1 MLRYSKHKRKGQ
13 PTCFESLSMA
23 AVKTLKQKISKLY
36 SLEIA
41 SSLAIMRGEFYSD

>member
-13 PTCFESLSMA
+13 PTCFESLSMT
-23 AVKTLKQKISKLY
+23 AVITLKQKISKLY

-41 SSLAIMRGEFYSD
+41 SYLAMTRGELY